1 MSAINLS
8 LFPDL
13 VLDCPTTEGIKYAGS
28 KLYMLPHILQ
38 LAHKVKPRTV
48 FDGFSGTTR
57 VSQAFAKFG
66 YKVVSNDIAVWS
78 KVFGLCY
85 LKNKK
90 TKSYYREIIDHLN
103 SLPGKDGWF
112 TENYGGLR
120 NGEASRKS
128 DGLKKPFQV
137 HNTRKL
143 DTIREEIDRMSL
155 GEIERSVLLT
165 SLMLALDKVD
175 STLGHFASYLNN
187 WSPRSYN
194 LMKLSVPSLIDSDQE
209 HEVYQDDVFNVLD
222 NVKVDL
228 AYYDPPYGSNNDK
241 MPPSRIRYASYYHFW
256 TTVCLNDHPKLFGR
270 TKRRIDSSDTVAA
283 SVFEE
288 YRRSAFGK
296 FVVVDTMEQLLK
308 KTKANYVILSYSS
321 GGRATPQELHEIL
334 TQSGEILEVVK
345 VDYRRNVMATMRWTN
360 EWVRNDDQKN
370 FEYLFLIEKPT

>member
-28 KLYMLPHILQ
+28 KLYMLPYILQ
-38 LAHKVKPRTV
+38 LAHKVKARSV

-57 VSQAFAKFG
+57 ISQASAKLG
-66 YKVVSNDIAVWS
+66 YKVVSNDIAVWP

-85 LKNKK
+85 LKNTKD
-90 TKSYYREIIDHLN
+90 KSYYQEIIDHLN

-112 TENYGGLR
+112 TEHYGGLP
-120 NGEASRKS
+120 NGKASQKS

-143 DTIREEIDRMSL
+143 DAIREEIDRMSL
-155 GEIERSVLLT
+155 GEIEKSVLLT

-209 HEVYQDDVFNVLD
+209 HEVYKDDVFNVLD
-222 NVKVDL
+222 KVNVDL

-270 TKRRIDSSDTVAA
+270 TKRRIDSSDNVAA

-288 YRRSAFGK
+288 YRRSASGK
-296 FVVVDTMEQLLK
+296 FLVVEAIEQLLK

-321 GGRATPQELHEIL
+321 GGRATAEELHEIL
-334 TQSGEILEVVK
+334 TQSGKILEVVK

-360 EWVRNDDQKN
+360 EWVCDDEQKN
-370 FEYLFLIEKPT
+370 YEYLFLMEK